1 MSSSQMPDI
10 PFSIIVAS
18 IVCGAIYIIVGT
30 WLSKNEEKLKE
41 KKIKDRC
48 DFIFLISLLAMFV
61 GIKFIVE
68 YLGYG

>member
-1 MSSSQMPDI
+1 MRNLIFLMALFVGSAQATGFICNDI

-41 KKIKDRC
+41 KMIH
-48 DFIFLISLLAMFV
+48 
-61 GIKFIVE
+61 
-68 YLGYG
+68 